1 MALEK
6 DLMELKDIEWKN
18 REEEL
23 RKKIEELFYSPI
35 IKSKDD
41 IGKSEE
47 QKMKK
52 IRLIKK

>member
-1 MALEK
+1 
-6 DLMELKDIEWKN
+6 MELKDIEWKN

-23 RKKIEELFYSPI
+23 RKKIEELFYRPI

>member
-1 MALEK
+1 
-6 DLMELKDIEWKN
+6 MELKDIEWKN
-18 REEEL
+18 KEDEL
-23 RKKIEELFYSPI
+23 KKKIEELLYRPI

-47 QKMKK
+47 KKIKK